1 MLIKFKFFKSS
12 KNNRGIK
19 LKDKS
24 SYSVSSE
31 NSYSK
36 ALYELAMEANSLNQI
51 EEQVLAITKLISI
64 NQDFNY
70 LIKDPTIKIKDQH
83 KAINEISKKFNFNQL
98 FMKFLNFLTIKRRL
112 FYLEKILND
121 FLVICSKMR
130 GEISA
135 ELIAAKNLNENEI
148 NKIKDELVK
157 TFGSNIKLSYKYDQG
172 LIGGLIVKV
181 GSLMI
186 DSSIKNKLNQIE
198 NKLIEA

>member
-1 MLIKFKFFKSS
+1 M
-12 KNNRGIK
+12 
-19 LKDKS
+19 KDTS
-24 SYSVSSE
+24 SYSASSE
-31 NSYSK
+31 NGYSK
-36 ALYELAMEANSLNQI
+36 ALYELAVEGNSLNQI
-51 EEQVLAITKLISI
+51 EEQVLAIKKLISV

-70 LIKDPTIKIKDQH
+70 LIKDPTIKKEDQH
-83 KAINEISKKFNFNQL
+83 KAISEISKKFNFNQL
-98 FMKFLNFLTIKRRL
+98 FIKFLNFVIIKRRL
-112 FYLEKILND
+112 FYLDKILND
-121 FLVICSKMR
+121 FLAICSKMR

-157 TFGSNIKLSYKYDQG
+157 TFGSNIKLSYKYDQS